1 MDVRPVSDAPV
12 APGSRFVV
20 TRPIRGREHA
30 MTMEMTELNRPRS
43 WAVRGLDG
51 PIRGNVPG
59 TVEPVGGG
67 ERSRVT
73 MHLDLE
79 GHGIGRVLVPLVV
92 RRQARREMPSNA
104 RRVKEVLEGGG

>member
-20 TRPIRGREHA
+20 ARRIRGREHA

-51 PIRGNVPG
+51 PIRGSAGGSLQFLPEGLGGLAQVLSCSQEGEPG
-59 TVEPVGGG
+59 G
-67 ERSRVT
+67 RV
-73 MHLDLE
+73 
-79 GHGIGRVLVPLVV
+79 GIGAGHKR
-92 RRQARREMPSNA
+92 N
-104 RRVKEVLEGGG
+104 